1 MAPAIGLLFRRF
13 HLFRIVADYED
24 LFSMRLTER
33 GMIYPSGNGANY
45 IATAPIKTAV

>member
-13 HLFRIVADYED
+13 HLFRIVADCKD

-33 GMIYPSGNGANY
+33 EMIYPSGNGANY
-45 IATAPIKTAV
+45 IATAPIKTPV